1 MSKLNKKMLIIL
13 FIIISFFVA
22 SQYIIVN
29 RRNTLLNYNEK
40 DYKHTQFIV
49 DVEGHQSLSGY
60 YLIDEEYYKHNKSM
74 SEEWIEEDVKI
85 KNSGNQYCKPRID
98 ILKSI
103 HNLETTK
110 NMPKSSKPDMSID
123 FLIQKDKVFDKESYH
138 YYEGQVSVYLK
149 DNIISIDRLGF
160 KGEKN
165 NIFKKTKYYII
176 NDSVKENTNKILE
189 QVIKEKQLL

>member
-1 MSKLNKKMLIIL
+1 MLIIL